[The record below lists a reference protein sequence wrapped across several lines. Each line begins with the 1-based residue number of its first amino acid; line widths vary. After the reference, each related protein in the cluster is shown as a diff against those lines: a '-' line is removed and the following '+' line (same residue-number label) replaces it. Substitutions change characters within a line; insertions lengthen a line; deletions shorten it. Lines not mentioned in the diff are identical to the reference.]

1 MFKKIIITAF
11 YYFLDIDECSD
22 HNGGCSEYCSNVDG
36 SYQCYCKTGLHV
48 AVDGKTCI
56 GK

>member
-22 HNGGCSEYCSNVDG
+22 NNGGCSEYCSNADG
-36 SYQCYCKTGLHV
+36 SYQCNCKTGLHV